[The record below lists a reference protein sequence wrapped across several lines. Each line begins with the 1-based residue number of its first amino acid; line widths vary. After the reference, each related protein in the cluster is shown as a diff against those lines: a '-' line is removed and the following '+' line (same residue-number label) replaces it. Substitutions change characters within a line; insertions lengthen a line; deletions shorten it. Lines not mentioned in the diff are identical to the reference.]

1 MRYPLDLLPG
11 GGASPDLLDVWRARA
26 LWPVVSFT
34 TPEGER
40 VLACGTAARAESLAP
55 SDDWQRELRAHIT
68 TLRGGEL
75 CALCN
80 EGPPALVTIPF
91 DPSRTHDPR
100 WGALAR
106 VAVHVPMLAI
116 VTGGR
121 HDGIFTSSEHI
132 NASAIVACCT
142 APDDARPH
150 PDDARPQPDTADDHA
165 PASPAS
171 YPDTVR
177 AALAR
182 ITAGEAEKIVVAR
195 EAEESFPRQMRLAPL
210 VRALAV
216 EHPSSYN
223 ILLAESDN
231 RIFMSVTPE
240 RLARVERHELRT
252 EAVAGTLVGGE
263 ANPGEANPGEA
274 APLDDKTER
283 EHEAVVRMIT
293 GALGGICSSV
303 GTGARALRRVG
314 NVRHVVTPIEGALAK
329 GADLVDAMAALHPTP
344 AVAGTPRAASLAAIG
359 AIEQFDRGLYSGVVA
374 LIDARGDGDA
384 AVALRSALVAG
395 SRVVLHAGAGIVAG
409 SDPLAEERETDAKL
423 GAMRAVLARA
433 ASDA

>member
-75 CALCN
+75 CALCD

-91 DPSRTHDPR
+91 DPSRAHDAR

-121 HDGIFTSSEHI
+121 HDGIFTSSEHM
-132 NASAIVACCT
+132 NASSIVACCT
-142 APDDARPH
+142 APDDARPV
-150 PDDARPQPDTADDHA
+150 PDADDDHA

-171 YPDTVR
+171 YPDAVR

-195 EAEESFPRQMRLAPL
+195 EAEESFPRHTRLAPL
-210 VRALAV
+210 VRSLAA

-223 ILLAESDN
+223 ILIAESEN

-252 EAVAGTLVGGE
+252 EAVAGTLVGGD
-263 ANPGEANPGEA
+263 ADAACAGDA
-274 APLDDKTER
+274 APFDDKTAR

-303 GTGARALRRVG
+303 GTGARGLRRVG
-314 NVRHVVTPIEGALAK
+314 DVRHVVTPIAGALAK

-359 AIEQFDRGLYSGVVA
+359 AIEHFDRGLYAGVVA

-384 AVALRSALVAG
+384 AVALRSALVTG
-395 SRVVLHAGAGIVAG
+395 GRVVLHAGAGIVAG
-409 SDPLAEERETDAKL
+409 SDPSAEERETDAKL

>member
-26 LWPVVSFT
+26 LWPVLSFT

-55 SDDWQRELRAHIT
+55 SQDWQRELRAHLT

-75 CALCN
+75 CALCDD
-80 EGPPALVTIPF
+80 GPPALVTVPF
-91 DPSRTHDPR
+91 DPSRAHDAR
-100 WGALAR
+100 WGTLAR
-106 VAVHVPMLAI
+106 VAVHIPMLAV

-121 HDGIFTSSEHI
+121 HDGIFTTGEHM

-142 APDDARPH
+142 APDDTRPL
-150 PDDARPQPDTADDHA
+150 PATDDDHT

-171 YPDTVR
+171 YPDAVR

-182 ITAGEAEKIVVAR
+182 IAAGEAEKIVVAR

-210 VRALAV
+210 TRALAT

-223 ILLAESDN
+223 LLLAESDN
-231 RIFMSVTPE
+231 RIFLSATPE
-240 RLARVERHELRT
+240 RLARVERHEIRT
-252 EAVAGTLVGGE
+252 EAMAGTLVGTDG
-263 ANPGEANPGEA
+263 ADASN
-274 APLDDKTER
+274 LDDKTAR

-293 GALGGICSSV
+293 GALGGICASV
-303 GTGARALRRVG
+303 GTGARGLRQVG
-314 NVRHVVTPIEGALAK
+314 DVRHVVTPIAGVLAK
-329 GADLVDAMAALHPTP
+329 GADLVDAVAVLHPTP
-344 AVAGTPRAASLAAIG
+344 AVAGTPREAALAAIG
-359 AIEQFDRGLYSGVVA
+359 AIEQFDRGLYAGVVA

-384 AVALRSALVAG
+384 AVALRSALVTG
-395 SRVVLHAGAGIVAG
+395 ERVVLHAGAGIVAG
-409 SDPLAEERETDAKL
+409 SDPHAEERETDAKL

>member
-55 SDDWQRELRAHIT
+55 SDDWQRELRSHIT

-75 CALCN
+75 CALCD

-91 DPSRTHDPR
+91 DPSRAHDPR

-121 HDGIFTSSEHI
+121 HDGIFTSSEHM
-132 NASAIVACCT
+132 NASSIVACCT
-142 APDDARPH
+142 APDDARAV
-150 PDDARPQPDTADDHA
+150 PDADDDHA
-165 PASPAS
+165 PAIPTS
-171 YPDTVR
+171 YPDAVR

-195 EAEESFPRQMRLAPL
+195 EAEESFPRHMRLAPL
-210 VRALAV
+210 ARALAA

-252 EAVAGTLVGGE
+252 EAVAGTLVG
-263 ANPGEANPGEA
+263 ADADTADA
-274 APLDDKTER
+274 APLDDKTAR

-314 NVRHVVTPIEGALAK
+314 GVRHVVTPIAGALAK

-344 AVAGTPRAASLAAIG
+344 AVAGTPRAAALAAIG
-359 AIEQFDRGLYSGVVA
+359 EIEHFDRGLYAGVVA

-384 AVALRSALVAG
+384 AVALRSALVVG